1 VHATAF
7 AQMIDD
13 ILRFGLWEL
22 RVEQGAPAP
31 LGKFFPAG
39 AAAQQ
44 SNVIMAVDFTDAKI
58 ALARVTK
65 ALEFRIDT
73 G

>member
-1 VHATAF
+1 
-7 AQMIDD
+7 MIDD
-13 ILRFGLWEL
+13 LLRCGLWEL

-31 LGKFFPAG
+31 LGKFFTAG

-44 SNVIMAVDFTDAKI
+44 ANAILAIYLADAKM
-58 ALARVTK
+58 ALASVTK
-65 ALEFRIDT
+65 VLAFRIDT

>member
-1 VHATAF
+1 
-7 AQMIDD
+7 MIDD
-13 ILRFGLWEL
+13 ILGFGLWEL

-31 LGKFFPAG
+31 LGKFFTAG

-44 SNVIMAVDFTDAKI
+44 SNVIMAVYFADAKI

-65 ALEFRIDT
+65 ALAFRIDT